1 MNMKI
6 NPTAKSTLIMVV
18 LLLVGLIFG
27 AIVANKTF
35 SKIEKRMEEKYGK
48 RITEAAKQMYIF
60 RTVIVAINIF
70 LLLGLLALY
79 VNSFLKTSSNF
90 MLGLSIFVAVL
101 FIQSILSLP
110 ILHAAFGAIPSFSLV
125 GTLSNIFETIALVI
139 LFYLSME

>member
-1 MNMKI
+1 MKI

>member
-1 MNMKI
+1 MSMKI

-125 GTLSNIFETIALVI
+125 GALSNIFETIALVI

>member
-1 MNMKI
+1 MKI

-18 LLLVGLIFG
+18 LLLLGLIFG

-35 SKIEKRMEEKYGK
+35 SKIEKRIEEKYG
-48 RITEAAKQMYIF
+48 RRVVEAVKQTYIF
-60 RTVIVAINIF
+60 KTVIVAINIF

-79 VNSFLKTSSNF
+79 ISSFIKTSSNF
-90 MLGLSIFVAVL
+90 MLGLSIFIGVL

-110 ILHAAFGAIPSFSLV
+110 ILHAALGAIPSFGLLGV
-125 GTLSNIFETIALVI
+125 LSNIFETIALVI

>member
-1 MNMKI
+1 MKI

-101 FIQSILSLP
+101 LIQSILSLP
-110 ILHAAFGAIPSFSLV
+110 ILHATFGAIPSFSLV
-125 GTLSNIFETIALVI
+125 GALSNIFETIALVI

>member
-1 MNMKI
+1 MKI

-125 GTLSNIFETIALVI
+125 SALSNIFETIALVI